1 MKKDIKD
8 CLKASVCWFLVFIIM
23 LICSI
28 ITGID
33 GIFCFIGI
41 FSLIGSIVCLI
52 TGIVKLVKLVKNKV
66 ENTNTYINMK
76 EKQET
81 KRIEVQIR
89 QKQKEMEAQKRQ
101 EALNEVQ
108 KRIARYEEFISGL
121 EKSVKLYEDSIKLL
135 KQNYRHAIS
144 LKSRQMRMKAY
155 KELQDSLIFAE
166 VSFEAM
172 MTVAREMKS
181 DAIFIKDTIKN
192 EKLPLSI
199 TSADYL
205 IELADK
211 VLSLKIEDDED
222 YMDIKYFCE
231 EELQGTII

>member
-1 MKKDIKD
+1 MKEDIKHD
-8 CLKASVCWFLVFIIM
+8 LKTSVCWILVFIIM
-23 LICSI
+23 LFCSA

-33 GIFCFIGI
+33 GIFMFIGY
-41 FSLIGSIVCLI
+41 FALFGSIFCLLY
-52 TGIVKLVKLVKNKV
+52 GIVNLVKNKV

-76 EKQET
+76 EKQEA
-81 KRIEVQIR
+81 KRIEVQTR
-89 QKQKEMEAQKRQ
+89 QKQKVMEAQKRQ
-101 EALNEVQ
+101 EALIEVQ

-121 EKSVKLYEDSIKLL
+121 EKSVKLYKDSIKLL

-172 MTVAREMKS
+172 MTFAREMKS

>member
-1 MKKDIKD
+1 MNNEIKD
-8 CLKASVCWFLVFIIM
+8 YFKASICWFGVFILM

-33 GIFCFIGI
+33 GIFCFIGM
-41 FSLIGSIVCLI
+41 FSLVASPICLVGAIIVF
-52 TGIVKLVKLVKNKV
+52 VKNKV

-172 MTVAREMKS
+172 MTFAREMKS

-211 VLSLKIEDDED
+211 VLSFKIEDDED
-222 YMDIKYFCE
+222 YMDIKCFCE
-231 EELQGTII
+231 EKLQEELQ